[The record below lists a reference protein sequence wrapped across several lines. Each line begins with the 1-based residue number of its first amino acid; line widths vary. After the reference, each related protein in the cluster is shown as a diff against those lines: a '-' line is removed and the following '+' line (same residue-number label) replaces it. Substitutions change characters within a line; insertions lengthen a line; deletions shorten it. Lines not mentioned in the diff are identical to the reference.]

1 MKKFC
6 VQLFERQIVRKVL
19 ILLFLI
25 TLVLFTSFILK
36 NSSEQIWKNNTT
48 NLNFNYTTDNNFLI
62 GAADD
67 FKDYNFKYTDSALG
81 FTLWHNYPNTTE
93 INGKHYPDGWT
104 YWAPGDHL
112 FSLIGDYQED
122 VTRVLNTIGSHN
134 MKAWMQRPKI
144 EWLVYGQRSDYGCV
158 DTAYAD
164 HDLWFYTFQSP
175 GHVGMDIPESLPY
188 GNGNYVRYCSI
199 NKSSHR
205 GKVDNSGLVVSRLR
219 TNAEQCHRSHDFD
232 AYRWDSEHD
241 WYIKPRIRIDSM
253 VAHNN
258 PDMQVCEIIII
269 AQDGYSILK
278 DVIIKAGNFL
288 DNNLN
293 YDGRYIEEYYHLS
306 QTDSLLIHG
315 DWGDSWCYSARGNKA
330 TDTDN
335 NKVDIK
341 VYWFGNCDMWIDYI
355 RVDNDIANDLL
366 TSDTTNAHHRE
377 YLNWLQWEAQNI
389 ACNGGQAPSKFYLEL
404 FEFNQIPC
412 MEYVNHKLDSLCN
425 KHIGIIA
432 YQFTFYQYHMAWEDR
447 GKIMKADQIIRQYI
461 NKVGATEIT
470 LGHSPFTSVESV
482 DSTYC
487 RIPNTLPIVTGEKI
501 LAKPISP
508 AEYDAWLQS
517 DLDTI
522 SYYDEGEGNDKHNY
536 KNGMHLLDPCPQ
548 QPQLAGK
555 FRFELQLANQ
565 ISKQANI
572 PFIAWGQ
579 AHQWLTHCSETERE
593 PTSEELDLI
602 SNIPICYG
610 SKGIMYFMYDGWQTG
625 AGYAYGFTEADGVTP
640 RYTNVYGQPKW
651 DKFIS
656 IIQRLKKWSPYI
668 MSFDNTQTNSYI
680 YRLPNE
686 RNDLISNSYIDKVI
700 TLKPGNFKNGQDQNN
715 KTYINNKLYVY
726 DYQQQT
732 YLQVATFKQSA
743 PSNNLYFMIENKRCS
758 PFISDTTEDQ
768 LGGKR
773 WINILFKT
781 RHSEMESSKT
791 WKITDLADPNWSITF
806 DKTQNQYVD
815 LGPFMPGE
823 GKLYSMSPQD
833 ITIPKEFDLFQ
844 NYPNPFNPMT
854 HIGYS
859 LPKDLKVEIKIYDIL
874 GREIKTLV
882 NEFQKAGYYL
892 VSFDGTNYASGVYFY
907 KIKAGEFADSKK
919 MVLVK

>member
-1 MKKFC
+1 M
-6 VQLFERQIVRKVL
+6 L
-19 ILLFLI
+19 LLFA
-25 TLVLFTSFILK
+25 SFVSNNSLEQLK
-36 NSSEQIWKNNTT
+36 KNNSS
-48 NLNFNYTTDNNFLI
+48 NFDLYDISDNNFLI

-67 FKDYNFKYTDSALG
+67 YKDYEFKYTDSALG
-81 FTLWHNYPNTTE
+81 FTLWHNYPSTAE

-104 YWAPGDHL
+104 HWAPNDHL
-112 FSLIGDYQED
+112 FSPIEDYQDD
-122 VTRVLNTIGSHN
+122 VTRVLQTIGSHN

-144 EWLVYGQRSDYGCV
+144 EWLVYGQRSDYRCV
-158 DTAYAD
+158 DTAYVD

-175 GHVGMDIPESLPY
+175 SHVGTDIPDGLPY
-188 GNGNYVRYCSI
+188 GNGNYVRYCSS
-199 NKSSHR
+199 NKSLHP
-205 GKVDNSGLVVSRLR
+205 GKVDNAGVVVSRLR

-253 VAHNN
+253 LAHNY
-258 PDMQVCEIIII
+258 PEMQVCEITVI
-269 AQDGYSILK
+269 AQDGTSILK

-288 DNNLN
+288 DDNFN
-293 YDGRYIEEYYHLS
+293 YDGRYIEDYYHLS

-315 DWGDSWCYSARGNKA
+315 DWGDSWCYVARGNKT

-366 TSDTTNAHHRE
+366 TSDSSNSRHNQ

-389 ACNGGQAPSKFYLEL
+389 ACNGGRAPFKFYFEL

-412 MEYVNHKLDSLCN
+412 MAYVNHMLDSLCN
-425 KHIGIIA
+425 NHIDIIA

-447 GKIMKADQIIRQYI
+447 GKIMKPDQITRQYI

-470 LGHSPFTSVESV
+470 LGHSPFTSIEGV

-487 RIPNTLPIVTGEKI
+487 RIPNTLPIVTGDKI

-508 AEYDAWLQS
+508 ADYDAWLQS

-522 SYYDEGEGNDKHNY
+522 SFYDEGEGNSNQNHKPMTHP
-536 KNGMHLLDPCPQ
+536 LDPCPQ

-602 SNIPICYG
+602 SNLPICYG
-610 SKGIMYFMYDGWQTG
+610 SKGIMYFMYDGWESG

-668 MSFDNTQTNSYI
+668 MRFDNRQTNSYI
-680 YRLPNE
+680 YRFSND
-686 RNDLISNSYIDKVI
+686 RIDLIKNSYIEKVM
-700 TLKPGNFKNGQDQNN
+700 TLKPGFSKNGHDKNSYTHSNSIKLNNDFQD
-715 KTYINNKLYVY
+715 L
-726 DYQQQT
+726 T
-732 YLQVATFKQSA
+732 YLQVATFKETNQS
-743 PSNNLYFMIENKRCS
+743 NKLYFMIVNKRCS
-758 PFISDTTEDQ
+758 PFISDSTEDQ

-773 WINILFKT
+773 WIEILFKT
-781 RHSEMESSKT
+781 DYAEMEGSKT
-791 WKITDLADPNWSITF
+791 WRITDLANPSWSIVF
-806 DKTQNQYVD
+806 DKTQNQYLD
-815 LGPFMPGE
+815 LGQYMPGE
-823 GKLYSMSPQD
+823 GKLYSLSPADKVLPLQF
-833 ITIPKEFDLFQ
+833 ELSQ
-844 NYPNPFNPMT
+844 NYPNPFNPVT
-854 HIGYS
+854 HIKYS
-859 LPKDLKVEIKIYDIL
+859 LPKDVKVVIKIYDIL

-882 NEFQKAGYYL
+882 NEFQNAGYYL
-892 VSFDGTNYASGVYFY
+892 ASFDGSNYASGVYFY
-907 KIKAGEFADSKK
+907 EIRAGEFVRSKK